1 MPPFLS
7 GVIRSMRMRRG
18 NSTWLPVYR
27 KEHRAD
33 MSQGDVLLIDSLD
46 DAVTV
51 PYEREFRLV
60 TDASHIIRLRQDPS
74 TLFDTA
80 DSPPRLSPYS
90 TAYLIPR
97 VAENVQIEG
106 LGQAAEAARIA
117 AFMTGQARRLSLEY
131 QDEQTVGVLGEWRDM
146 DDSLQSVPLGFL
158 PDIVI
163 AQLKDIAAEAM
174 PQGVAATIR
183 TLALPGPGRDAEVW
197 CDVWT
202 LEG

>member
-1 MPPFLS
+1 
-7 GVIRSMRMRRG
+7 
-18 NSTWLPVYR
+18 
-27 KEHRAD
+27 
-33 MSQGDVLLIDSLD
+33 MSQEDILLLDSLD

-51 PYEREFRLV
+51 PYEQEFRLV
-60 TDASHIIRLRQDPS
+60 ADASHIIRLRQDPS

-80 DSPPRLSPYS
+80 DSPARLSPYS

-106 LGQAAEAARIA
+106 LGQAAEVARIA

-131 QDEQTVGVLGEWRDM
+131 QDEQTIIVLGEWRDVNGL
-146 DDSLQSVPLGFL
+146 SLKVPLGFL
-158 PDIVI
+158 PQAVI

-174 PQGVAATIR
+174 PRGVAATLR
-183 TLALPGPGRDAEVW
+183 TLSLPGPGREAEVW